1 MIDSIQIAEFDATFQ
16 AVLPEFIVPLTAI
29 CVLGLIISFVKKFVR
44 W

>member
-1 MIDSIQIAEFDATFQ
+1 MVDSTQIAEFDATFQ

>member
-1 MIDSIQIAEFDATFQ
+1 MIDSTQIAEFDATFQ
-16 AVLPEFIVPLTAI
+16 AVLPEFIVPLTSI